1 MPRSSMRPRVTRVRL
16 VTLLA
21 SAALAVGGSTCLPA
35 APAHAASNSVVISAV
50 YGGGGNSGAPLKN
63 DYIELYNGGSAA
75 IDLSG
80 WTLTYYSAAGSS
92 GGTTSL
98 SGSVAPGGHFLVQ
111 EAAGSGSAPA
121 LPTPDATGSLNMSGT
136 SGSVV
141 LKNAGATVDTIG
153 YGAVTSSYVEGSNAP
168 GMLNTTADSRTKGC
182 VDTDSNAKD
191 FVSADPN
198 PLNSTAPAGVCGTD
212 GNTPPPPTGTSSTIE
227 QIQGTSFQSPL
238 VGQQVK
244 DVKGVVTALNG
255 SAGFWIQSTTPDDD
269 PRTSEGLY
277 VFGGAGMVK
286 VGDDV
291 TVAGKVSEYRPGGVS
306 NGNLTTTELG
316 SPNIQV
322 DSSGNALPAPIE
334 IGSKG
339 HVPPAQVVEQGDP
352 GNVETAGLTLDPAT
366 NALDFWESME
376 GMRIQETD
384 AKVVGPTATAY
395 GETPIVPANTKDVTW
410 TPDGGVLYRDYDT
423 PNAMRL
429 ILSDAL
435 LPKGSIAPANT
446 GDTYRGVT
454 AGVLDYNFGNYYLMA
469 TQAGRRQNGGTK
481 RDVTTAP
488 KKQQAAVATFN
499 VENLAPSDPQTKFDR
514 LAGQITTNLASPD
527 VLAIEEI
534 QDNSGATD
542 DGTVDSTQTTDKLI
556 AAIKAAGGPSYKAEW
571 INPVNDK
578 DGGQPGGNI
587 RSVFLYRSDRGMTFV
602 SKPGGTSTNSVAVTG
617 KGPWAS
623 INYSPGRIDPT
634 NSAWDDSRK
643 PLVGEFLWWGK
654 PLFVVANHFASKGGD
669 DGLMGRYQQPERSSE
684 VQRHAQATAV
694 RGFVDDLLKANK
706 QANVIVL
713 GDLNDFNFSE
723 TANIVKGSGKTKMT
737 DLIDTLPANQRYS
750 YDYQGN
756 SQVLDQLLVSP
767 ALAKKY
773 DYQVVHTNSQ
783 FYDQDSDHDPQIV
796 KLQVH

>member
-1 MPRSSMRPRVTRVRL
+1 MPQLPTRPRITRVRL

-21 SAALAVGGSTCLPA
+21 TSALAVGGPTCLA
-35 APAHAASNSVVISAV
+35 VTPAHAASNSVVISAV
-50 YGGGGNSGAPLKN
+50 YGGGGNSGAPYQN
-63 DYIELYNGGSAA
+63 DYIELYNGGSTAV
-75 IDLSG
+75 DLSG
-80 WTLTYYSAAGSS
+80 WSLAYYSSTGGS

-98 SGSVAPGGHFLVQ
+98 TGSIAPGGHFLVQ
-111 EAAGSGSAPA
+111 EGAGSASAAP
-121 LPTPDATGSLNMSGT
+121 LPIPDATGTLNMSA
-136 SGSVV
+136 SKGSVV
-141 LKNAGATVDTIG
+141 LAHGDATVDTVG
-153 YGAVTSSYVEGSNAP
+153 YGAVTSSYVEGSTAP
-168 GMLNTTADSRTKGC
+168 GITNTTADSRTKGC
-182 VDTDSNAKD
+182 VDTDDNSKD
-191 FVSADPN
+191 FVAADPK
-198 PLNSTAPAGVCGTD
+198 PLNSTAPIGVCGTD
-212 GNTPPPPTGTSSTIE
+212 GNTQPPPTGTSSTIE
-227 QIQGTSFQSPL
+227 QIQGTGFQSPL
-238 VGQQVK
+238 AGEQVK
-244 DVKGVVTALNG
+244 DIKGIVTALNG
-255 SAGFWIQSTTPDDD
+255 GAGFWIQSTTPDDD

-322 DSSGNALPAPIE
+322 NSSGNALPTAVE
-334 IGSKG
+334 IGSQG

-352 GNVETAGLTLDPAT
+352 GNVEQAGLTLDPQM
-366 NALDFWESME
+366 NALDFWESLE

-384 AKVVGPTATAY
+384 AKAVGPTATSY

-410 TPDGGVLYRDYDT
+410 TPDGGVLYRSYDT

-435 LPKGSIAPANT
+435 LPKDSIAPANT
-446 GDTYRGVT
+446 GDTYQGVT
-454 AGVLDYNFGNYYLMA
+454 AGVLDYNFGNFTLLA
-469 TQAGRRQNGGTK
+469 TEAGQHKSGGTT

-488 KKQQAAVATFN
+488 SKQQAAVATFN
-499 VENLAPSDPQTKFDR
+499 VENLAPSDPQSKFDR

-534 QDNSGATD
+534 QDNTGATD
-542 DGTVDSTQTTDKLI
+542 DGTVDSAQTTDKLI
-556 AAIKAAGGPSYKAEW
+556 AAIKAAGGPAYQAKW
-571 INPVNDK
+571 IDPVNDQ

-587 RSVFLYRSDRGMTFV
+587 RSVFLYRTDRGMSFV
-602 SKPGGTSTNSVAVTG
+602 DKPGGTPTNSVAVTG
-617 KGPWAS
+617 NGPTTS

-634 NSAWDDSRK
+634 NAAWDDSRK
-643 PLVGEFLWWGK
+643 PLVGEFRWQGK
-654 PLFVVANHFASKGGD
+654 PLFVIANHFNSKGGD
-669 DGLMGRYQQPERSSE
+669 DGIMGRYQPPQRSSE

-694 RGFVDDLLKANK
+694 RGFIDDLLTANK
-706 QANVIVL
+706 KANVIVL

-723 TANIVKGSGKTKMT
+723 TANIVKGSGKTAMT
-737 DLIDTLPANQRYS
+737 DLIDTLPANERYS

>member
-1 MPRSSMRPRVTRVRL
+1 MPQRITRVRL

-21 SAALAVGGSTCLPA
+21 ASALAVGGSASLAVT
-35 APAHAASNSVVISAV
+35 PAHAASQSVVLAAV
-50 YGGGGNSGAPLKN
+50 YGGGGNSGAPYQN
-63 DYIELYNGGSAA
+63 DYIELYNGGDSSV
-75 IDLSG
+75 DLSG
-80 WTLTYYSAAGSS
+80 WTLTYYSASGSS
-92 GGTTSL
+92 GGTTTL
-98 SGSVAPGGHFLVQ
+98 SGSITAGGHFLVQ
-111 EAAGSGSAPA
+111 EAAGSGSSAS
-121 LPTPDATGSLNMSGT
+121 LPTPDATGSLNMSA
-136 SGSVV
+136 SNGSVV
-141 LKNAGATVDTIG
+141 LRHDGVAVDTIG

-168 GMLNTTADSRTKGC
+168 AMANKTADSRRTGC
-182 VDTDSNAKD
+182 KDTDDNSKD
-191 FVSADPN
+191 FVSADPA
-198 PLNSTAPAGVCGTD
+198 PLNSAAPQGVCGTD

-227 QIQGTSFQSPL
+227 KIQGTSFRSPL

-244 DVKGVVTALNG
+244 DVKGVVTATNG
-255 SAGFWIQSTTPDDD
+255 SAGFWIQSATPDDD

-286 VGDDV
+286 VGDAV
-291 TVAGKVSEYRPGGVS
+291 TVAGKVTEYRPGGVD

-322 DSSGNALPAPIE
+322 DSSGNTVPDPVL

-339 HVPPAQVVEQGDP
+339 HVPPAQTVEQGNP
-352 GNVETAGLTLDPAT
+352 GNVETAGLTLDPKK

-376 GMRIQETD
+376 GMRVQEND
-384 AKVVGPTATAY
+384 AKATGPTATKY
-395 GETPIVPANTKDVTW
+395 GETPIVPSNTKNVTW
-410 TPDGGVLYRDYDT
+410 TPDGGVLYRSYDT

-454 AGVLDYNFGNYYLMA
+454 AGVLDYNFGNFYLMA
-469 TQAGRRQNGGTK
+469 TRAGDRESGGTK
-481 RDVTTAP
+481 RDVATAP
-488 KKQQAAVATFN
+488 TKQQASVATFN
-499 VENLAPSDPQTKFDR
+499 VENLAPGDPQTKFDR

-542 DGTVDSTQTTDKLI
+542 DGTVDSTRTTDKLI
-556 AAIKAAGGPSYKAEW
+556 AAIKAAGGPTYKAEW
-571 INPVNDK
+571 VNPANDQ

-602 SKPGGTSTNSVAVTG
+602 PKPGGTATNSVAVTG

-634 NSAWDDSRK
+634 NNAWDDSRK
-643 PLVGEFLWWGK
+643 PLVGEFLWRGK

-669 DGLMGRYQQPERSSE
+669 DGLMGRYQPPQRSSE
-684 VQRHAQATAV
+684 VQRHAQAKAV

-706 QANVIVL
+706 HANIIVL

-737 DLIDTLPANQRYS
+737 DLIDTLPVKQRYS

-767 ALAKKY
+767 ALAKKL

-783 FYDQDSDHDPQIV
+783 FYDQDSDHDPQVV
-796 KLQVH
+796 KLPIH

>member
-1 MPRSSMRPRVTRVRL
+1 MPQRITRVRL

-21 SAALAVGGSTCLPA
+21 ASALAVGGSASLAVT
-35 APAHAASNSVVISAV
+35 PAHAASSSVVISAV
-50 YGGGGNSGAPLKN
+50 YGGGGNSGAPYQN
-63 DYIELYNGGSAA
+63 DYIELYNGGSTP

-80 WTLTYYSAAGSS
+80 WTLTYYASSGNS
-92 GGTTSL
+92 GGTTAL
-98 SGSVAPGGHFLVQ
+98 SGSVAPGAHFLVK
-111 EAAGSGSAPA
+111 EAAGSGSSAP
-121 LPTPDATGSLNMSGT
+121 LPDPDLSGTLNMSAT
-136 SGSVV
+136 AGSVV
-141 LKNAGATVDTIG
+141 LKNADATVDTIG
-153 YGAVTSSYVEGSNAP
+153 YGAVTSPYVEGSNAP
-168 GMLNTTADSRTKGC
+168 AASNKTADSRTKGC
-182 VDTDSNAKD
+182 VDTDDNSKD

-198 PLNSTAPAGVCGTD
+198 PLNSTAPAGVCGTA

-227 QIQGTSFQSPL
+227 EIQGTSFESPL
-238 VGQQVK
+238 VGEQVK
-244 DVKGVVTALNG
+244 DVKGVVTAVNG
-255 SAGFWIQSTTPDDD
+255 SVGFWIQSTTPDNN

-277 VFGGAGMVK
+277 VYGGAGMVK
-286 VGDDV
+286 AGDDV
-291 TVAGKVSEYRPGGVS
+291 TVAGKVTEYRPGGVD

-316 SPNIQV
+316 NVNVQV
-322 DSSGNALPAPIE
+322 NSSGNALPEPVL

-339 HVPPAQVVEQGDP
+339 HVPPAQVIQLGDP
-352 GNVETAGLTLDPAT
+352 GNVETAGLTLKPKK
-366 NALDFWESME
+366 NALDFWESLE
-376 GMRIQETD
+376 GMRIQEND
-384 AKVVGPTATAY
+384 AKAVGPTETSY

-410 TPDGGVLYRDYDT
+410 TPDGGVLYRSYDT

-435 LPKGSIAPANT
+435 LPKGSVAPANT
-446 GDTYRGVT
+446 GDTYQGVT
-454 AGVLDYNFGNYYLMA
+454 AGVLDYNFGNFTLMA
-469 TQAGRRQNGGTK
+469 TQAGQRQNGGTK
-481 RDVTTAP
+481 RDVAAP
-488 KKQQAAVATFN
+488 PNKKQAAVATFN

-534 QDNSGATD
+534 QDNTGATD

-571 INPVNDK
+571 INPVNDQ

-602 SKPGGTSTNSVAVTG
+602 PKAGGTSTNSVAVTG
-617 KGPWAS
+617 KGKWAS

-669 DGLMGRYQQPERSSE
+669 DPLMGRYQQPERSSE
-684 VQRHAQATAV
+684 TQRHAQATAV
-694 RGFVDDLLKANK
+694 RGFIDELLKANK

-723 TANIVKGSGKTKMT
+723 TASIVKGSGKTALT
-737 DLIDTLPANQRYS
+737 DLIDTLPVNQRYS

-783 FYDQDSDHDPQIV
+783 FYDQDSDHDPQVV